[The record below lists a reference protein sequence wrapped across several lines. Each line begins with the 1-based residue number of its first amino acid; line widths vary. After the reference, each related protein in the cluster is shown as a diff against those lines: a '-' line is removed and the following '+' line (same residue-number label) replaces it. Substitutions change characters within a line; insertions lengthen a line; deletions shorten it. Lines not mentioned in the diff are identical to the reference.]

1 MLYHIL
7 WTYWWIAGIC
17 IYHALISVYNRTFH
31 NFTILC
37 SVFVTSVK
45 VHLYLHRLLW
55 RLSGATSWHQLLPCH
70 DLRRQC
76 YIFLGTLFIPIF
88 SPPRIQMFSH
98 LVHHFWFVFLFHDH
112 LKVFLFLFFFI
123 FLLTLFGF
131 DFCNMPNIIRLVSF
145 TLNQ

>member
-98 LVHHFWFVFLFHDH
+98 GVISAKSIWFIIFD
-112 LKVFLFLFFFI
+112 LFFYFMI
-123 FLLTLFGF
+123 TWRFSFFYFFLSFYSLCLDLTFAI
-131 DFCNMPNIIRLVSF
+131 CPI
-145 TLNQ
+145 